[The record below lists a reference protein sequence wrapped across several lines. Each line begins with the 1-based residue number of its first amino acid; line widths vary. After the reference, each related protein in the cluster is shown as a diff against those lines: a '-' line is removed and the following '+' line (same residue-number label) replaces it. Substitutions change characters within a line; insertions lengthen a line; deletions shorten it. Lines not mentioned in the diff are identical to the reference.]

1 MEIRQP
7 AHAATGGADDVAEPL
22 MPALVPAPPLA
33 EEHDDAQGGVAHVDD
48 PAAGAAATA
57 TATHVGL
64 QPPTAEALAA
74 RQSRNSAAA
83 EKMGGGQ
90 QLKDH
95 KTAQRRLMQDYRTFQ
110 QNMAEGTSSDITAVP
125 VDGDFFHWHAVISG
139 PCDTPWEGGLFKLD
153 LLFGD
158 DYPFSPPKVRFRTKD
173 VFHPNVY
180 VDGNICMD
188 TLKSSWQSSLNLE
201 ALLISIQSLLSDPN
215 PLSAANGAA
224 ARLLTE
230 SRSAYDEKVRALVEA
245 SLEQSFSDMD
255 GDEEGEEEDEEN
267 GEA

>member
-1 MEIRQP
+1 MQAAPLSTRNVPGDGDDIPQPTPAHGATTIIDTNEPEAAPAQP
-7 AHAATGGADDVAEPL
+7 AVGET
-22 MPALVPAPPLA
+22 
-33 EEHDDAQGGVAHVDD
+33 
-48 PAAGAAATA
+48 TA
-57 TATHVGL
+57 MEQDGF
-64 QPPTAEALAA
+64 QPPSAEALAA
-74 RQSRNSAAA
+74 RQSRNSVAA

-95 KTAQRRLMQDYRTFQ
+95 KTAQRRLMQDYRAFQ
-110 QNMAEGTSSDITAVP
+110 KNMAEGTSSNITALP

-153 LLFGD
+153 LTFGD
-158 DYPFSPPKVRFRTKD
+158 DYPFSPPKVRFLTKD

-230 SRSAYDEKVRALVEA
+230 NRSAYDERIRALVEE
-245 SLEQSFSDMD
+245 SLEQSFSMD
-255 GDEEGEEEDEEN
+255 DDSDDAEADAGEG
-267 GEA
+267 

>member
-1 MEIRQP
+1 MQAARLPTRIATGDAEEAPQP
-7 AHAATGGADDVAEPL
+7 PPVHAPATPAATDGQLTDQPQQGVGEAT
-22 MPALVPAPPLA
+22 VPT
-33 EEHDDAQGGVAHVDD
+33 DQGGF
-48 PAAGAAATA
+48 
-57 TATHVGL
+57 
-64 QPPTAEALAA
+64 QPPSAEALAA
-74 RQSRNSAAA
+74 RQSRNSAGA

-90 QLKDH
+90 RLRDH
-95 KTAQRRLMQDYRTFQ
+95 TTAQRRLMQDYRTFQ
-110 QNMAEGTSSDITAVP
+110 KNMAEGTSSNITALP

-153 LLFGD
+153 LVFGD

-230 SRSAYDEKVRALVEA
+230 NRSAYEEKIRALVEE
-245 SLEQSFSDMD
+245 SLEQSFSMD
-255 GDEEGEEEDEEN
+255 DDSDDAELDEEDV
-267 GEA
+267 

>member
-1 MEIRQP
+1 MQAARLPTWNAGAMDEEVPVPLHAP
-7 AHAATGGADDVAEPL
+7 ATTPAGDGAVTARPGHGNDTLTEAAA
-22 MPALVPAPPLA
+22 
-33 EEHDDAQGGVAHVDD
+33 
-48 PAAGAAATA
+48 AAGAAAGA
-57 TATHVGL
+57 PE
-64 QPPTAEALAA
+64 PPLEEVLAA

-90 QLKDH
+90 KLRDH
-95 KTAQRRLMQDYRTFQ
+95 RTAQRRLMQDYRTFQ
-110 QNMAEGTSSDITAVP
+110 ENIAEGGGADINALP
-125 VDGDFFHWHAVISG
+125 VDGDFFHWHAVIAG

-153 LLFGD
+153 LHFGD

-188 TLKSSWQSSLNLE
+188 TLKSSWQSSLNVE

-230 SRSAYDEKVRALVEA
+230 NRSAYDEKIRTLVEA
-245 SLEQSFSDMD
+245 SLEQSFSDLD
-255 GDEEGEEEDEEN
+255 DADGEEEE
-267 GEA
+267 G

>member
-1 MEIRQP
+1 MQAARLPRRNNPGGGDDAPQP
-7 AHAATGGADDVAEPL
+7 APTH
-22 MPALVPAPPLA
+22 
-33 EEHDDAQGGVAHVDD
+33 
-48 PAAGAAATA
+48 TA
-57 TATHVGL
+57 TTTADMDEPETAPAQPTVSATVATEEAGL
-64 QPPTAEALAA
+64 QPPSAEELAA

-95 KTAQRRLMQDYRTFQ
+95 TTAQRRLMQDYRAFQ
-110 QNMAEGTSSDITAVP
+110 KHMAEGTSSNITAVP

-153 LLFGD
+153 LTFGD
-158 DYPFSPPKVRFRTKD
+158 DYPFSPPKVRFLTKD

-230 SRSAYDEKVRALVEA
+230 NRSAYDEKIRALVEE
-245 SLEQSFSDMD
+245 SLEQSFSMDDDSDDMVAD
-255 GDEEGEEEDEEN
+255 GDAG
-267 GEA
+267 